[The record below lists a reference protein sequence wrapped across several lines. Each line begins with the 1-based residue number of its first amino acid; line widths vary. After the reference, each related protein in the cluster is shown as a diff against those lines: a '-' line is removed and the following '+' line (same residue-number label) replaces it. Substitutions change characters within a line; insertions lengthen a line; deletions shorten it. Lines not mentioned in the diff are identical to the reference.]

1 MTRVLI
7 CGLVTS
13 ACVLGTALGAFYRGL
28 DVLLVEDCCADRSI
42 ERHEA
47 TVGMYSDYCFQSI
60 LARDFLGAS
69 HEDTLNSTFNLAGL
83 LKAWRVAGCRLSSPS
98 LSLGQPPP
106 SPPPKAKGDIAG
118 AEPLYRE
125 VLQVLRST
133 VGSRH
138 PHALN
143 AMQGLQP
150 PRSHAV
156 CVWRQTFEAVWALP

>member
-1 MTRVLI
+1 MEEAEQLYRE
-7 CGLVTS
+7 
-13 ACVLGTALGAFYRGL
+13 ALAARR
-28 DVLLVEDCCADRSI
+28 DV
-42 ERHEA
+42 
-47 TVGMYSDYCFQSI
+47 
-60 LARDFLGAS
+60 LGAS

-133 VGSRH
+133 LGSRH

-156 CVWRQTFEAVWALP
+156 CVWRQRFEAVWARP